1 MKRNFIAECIILMM
15 IISLIAMC
23 HDRKSEEEMMVY
35 NSSAFT
41 MGECHNERIVVI
53 VNQRKISDKQ
63 KYAERIVEKCR
74 ENNFKNVRFS
84 YDLSK
89 PNELDIIVCRNE
101 KEADE
106 GRWDFRFR
114 YVQKVGKGQYNIID
128 HPEKFRIEIL
138 HED

>member
-1 MKRNFIAECIILMM
+1 MKRKFITGYLILMM
-15 IISLIAMC
+15 IISLIVMC
-23 HDRKSEEEMMVY
+23 HDRESEEIVVY
-35 NSSAFT
+35 NSSSII
-41 MGECHNERIVVI
+41 MGEYHKERIEVI
-53 VNQRKISDKQ
+53 VNRRKISDRQ
-63 KYAERIVEKCR
+63 KCAERIVEKCR
-74 ENNFKNVRFS
+74 ENSFKNVRFS

-106 GRWDFRFR
+106 GRWNFRFR
-114 YVQKVGKGQYNIID
+114 YVQKAGKGQYNIID

>member
-1 MKRNFIAECIILMM
+1 MKRDFITGCIILMI

-23 HDRKSEEEMMVY
+23 HDRKPEEEMAVY

-41 MGECHNERIVVI
+41 MGEYRNERIVVI
-53 VNQRKISDKQ
+53 VNQRRILDKQ

-74 ENNFKNVRFS
+74 ENSLKNVRFS

-89 PNELDIIVCRNE
+89 PNELDVIVCRNE

-106 GRWDFRFR
+106 GRWNFRFR
-114 YVQKVGKGQYNIID
+114 YVQKAGKGQYNIID